1 MEKTNIKLTT
11 VIGIYLLVIAG
22 LMLVATVFSVI
33 IFNGFTGERA
43 DSTEKQVEEWLDEA
57 KEAEKPDVL
66 SFPQKGD
73 YVIESENEVTESK
86 IENCKKQDMDRFI
99 SFYKTSGMSRQIKGR
114 EVFIARVVNGYTVYV
129 HYSMKAKGEML
140 ALFLCL
146 AIYILAIFVPSFV
159 LIWKLKSM
167 IYKIAEE
174 KWRGEY
180 ETKQEMAQI
189 AHDLKTPLTVIR
201 GNADLLLENNP
212 DPDAR
217 ESLTSIINNSER
229 IAQSILE
236 ILEK

>member
-11 VIGIYLLVIAG
+11 VIGIYLLVIAA
-22 LMLVATVFSVI
+22 LLCVVTVFSVV
-33 IFNGFTGERA
+33 IFKGFSGERA
-43 DSTEKQVEEWLDEA
+43 DSTETQVEEWLKKSEETG
-57 KEAEKPDVL
+57 KLDVA
-66 SFPQKGD
+66 SFPEKGD
-73 YVIESENEVTESK
+73 YVIEEENEVTESK
-86 IENCKKQDMDRFI
+86 IENCKKEDMDSFI
-99 SFYKTSGMSRQIKGR
+99 SFYDASGTSERIKGS
-114 EVFIARVVNGYTVYV
+114 EVYIARVVNGYTVYI
-129 HYSMKAKGEML
+129 HYSMKVKGEVFIL
-140 ALFLCL
+140 LSCL
-146 AIYILAIFVPSFV
+146 AMYLLAIFVPSLV
-159 LIWKLKSM
+159 LINKLKSM

-201 GNADLLLENNP
+201 GNADLLLENES

>member
-11 VIGIYLLVIAG
+11 VIGIYLLVIAA
-22 LMLVATVFSVI
+22 LLCVATIFSVI
-33 IFNGFTGERA
+33 IFTGFSGERA
-43 DSTEKQVEEWLDEA
+43 DSTETQVEEWL
-57 KEAEKPDVL
+57 KKAEYAGKPDVL

-73 YVIESENEVTESK
+73 YVIESEDEVTESK
-86 IENCKKQDMDRFI
+86 IENCKKEDMDSFI
-99 SFYKTSGMSRQIKGR
+99 SFYKANGMSEQIKGR
-114 EVFIARVVNGYTVYV
+114 EVYIARVVNGYTVYI
-129 HYSMKAKGEML
+129 HYSMKVKGEVLML
-140 ALFLCL
+140 VLCL
-146 AIYILAIFVPSFV
+146 VMYILAIFVPSLV
-159 LIWKLKSM
+159 LIYKLKSM

>member
-1 MEKTNIKLTT
+1 
-11 VIGIYLLVIAG
+11 
-22 LMLVATVFSVI
+22 
-33 IFNGFTGERA
+33 
-43 DSTEKQVEEWLDEA
+43 
-57 KEAEKPDVL
+57 
-66 SFPQKGD
+66 
-73 YVIESENEVTESK
+73 
-86 IENCKKQDMDRFI
+86 
-99 SFYKTSGMSRQIKGR
+99 
-114 EVFIARVVNGYTVYV
+114 
-129 HYSMKAKGEML
+129 YSMKAKGEML